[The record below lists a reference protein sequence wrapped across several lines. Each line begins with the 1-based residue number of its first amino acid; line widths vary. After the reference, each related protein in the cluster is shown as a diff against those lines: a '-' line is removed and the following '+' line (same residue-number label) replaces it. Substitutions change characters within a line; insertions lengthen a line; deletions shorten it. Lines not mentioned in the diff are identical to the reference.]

1 MSPSQLRRARGTE
14 PAPDPGDPRN
24 IMLALFSSL
33 WLACAGPELD
43 TPIRIIPEPARTEP
57 SSVYGPLPAPEFEE
71 LAEEEPGADPGLAAA
86 LDASQGQPGTLPDL
100 DPVHPDPEPSFDGG
114 LAQTGMTSEPTPA
127 LPPPLTTSDRRRKN
141 KNKNLV
147 IGGAA
152 VYGLGAGITWATAA
166 GTGILG
172 DRRPGGESGLVLGMT
187 LGGMALLEG
196 SILAGIGLAKLGK
209 DHHSQRGDRP
219 DDRRRSRSMRAG
231 GATLATLGAA
241 SMLGTTLLWPT
252 IRQQCPIGVGCGL
265 AGLELGSAAVAMG
278 AGMIGYGKAFRP
290 YEDRPPSLSKK
301 AQTPLIAGTTL
312 LSIGYLN
319 ASMIGM
325 YTWQANRDDPQARRT
340 RDRLLIPVVGPW
352 IHAAGP
358 DANWAMAILTG
369 GLGALQ
375 IAGAIALGV
384 GAGLSARERRSYRRR
399 SEVALVP
406 SFQGVAV
413 VGRF

>member
-1 MSPSQLRRARGTE
+1 LLDLDEEALIFAARLLEDTTGVTLE
-14 PAPDPGDPRN
+14 AMEEMADDVGEEDRDLAALAAEGHVLLAPDH
-24 IMLALFSSL
+24 
-33 WLACAGPELD
+33 
-43 TPIRIIPEPARTEP
+43 
-57 SSVYGPLPAPEFEE
+57 
-71 LAEEEPGADPGLAAA
+71 A
-86 LDASQGQPGTLPDL
+86 LDDL
-100 DPVHPDPEPSFDGG
+100 
-114 LAQTGMTSEPTPA
+114 
-127 LPPPLTTSDRRRKN
+127 
-141 KNKNLV
+141 
-147 IGGAA
+147 
-152 VYGLGAGITWATAA
+152 
-166 GTGILG
+166 LG
-172 DRRPGGESGLVLGMT
+172 DVAAEVVADRQLVGE
-187 LGGMALLEG
+187 
-196 SILAGIGLAKLGK
+196 
-209 DHHSQRGDRP
+209 P
-219 DDRRRSRSMRAG
+219 
-231 GATLATLGAA
+231 
-241 SMLGTTLLWPT
+241 
-252 IRQQCPIGVGCGL
+252 GL
-265 AGLELGSAAVAMG
+265 AGLELGGAAVAMG
-278 AGMIGYGKAFRP
+278 AGMLGYGKAFRP

-358 DANWAMAILTG
+358 DADWLMAILTG

-384 GAGLSARERRSYRRR
+384 GAGLSARERRGYRRR